1 MTDFIPL
8 NQKRV
13 LNKSDK
19 QRLRNLYQTLQTSDK
34 IFINASSYDAFC
46 RMFPDVANYPK
57 DSLDNGYIITK
68 EK

>member
-34 IFINASSYDAFC
+34 VFVSDSSYDAFVK
-46 RMFPDVANYPK
+46 MYPDVADYPK
-57 DSLDNGYIITK
+57 DVLDNGYIITK